1 MKKVLVIGAT
11 GRVGGAV
18 AASLLKQSDN
28 VQVLVAGRR
37 RAVGEA
43 FAQSLGPKAQF
54 VAVDLDDRASM
65 LSAMRGADLVINTA
79 GPFQMAE
86 PRVLDAALEAGVHYA
101 DVADDIGFSKRA
113 KKLHQRALDKGVSAI
128 TTGGVFPGLSNV
140 MAGELIERGGGGKS
154 VDFRYH
160 VAGTGGAGPTVM
172 STTFLICSEPAIEFV
187 NGKAVP
193 RRAFSG
199 RKLGKFLPPLGDKA
213 CYFFELPEAT
223 SIFETYHVPNV
234 AARFGTSPDF
244 WNLATSAT
252 ALLAPKGF
260 LRDTKKVAGYVK
272 LITPMLKK
280 IDEIVGADL
289 AMQIT
294 VIGNDGKTRSMSY
307 RHPDTVIATGLGVA
321 MQALEVLEGRVRPG
335 VWWPEQAIEDKMAYI
350 SRAVVGASFV
360 DSEPSGRSALA
371 ANVALARVVLEQG
384 RAMATKRKSSPA
396 AHPAE

>member
-1 MKKVLVIGAT
+1 MKRVLVIGAT

-18 AASLLKQSDN
+18 ASSLLKHAAD
-28 VQVLVAGRR
+28 VEVLVAGRR

-43 FAQSLGPKAQF
+43 FAQSLGPRARF
-54 VAVDLDDRASM
+54 VPVDLDDRASM

-86 PRVLDAALEAGVHYA
+86 PRVLDASIEAGVHYA
-101 DVADDIGFSKRA
+101 DVCDDIGFSKRA
-113 KKLHQRALDKGVSAI
+113 KQLHARALEKGVAAI

-140 MAGELIERGGGGKS
+140 MAGEMIERGSGAKQ

-199 RKLGKFLPPLGDKA
+199 RKMGEFLAPLGQKA

-223 SIFETYHVPNV
+223 SIFETYQVPNV

-252 ALLAPKGF
+252 ALLAPRGF
-260 LRDTKKVAGYVK
+260 LRDTAKVAGYVK

-294 VIGNDGKTRSMSY
+294 VVGNDGKTRSMNY

-321 MQALEVLEGRVRPG
+321 MQALEILEGRVRPG
-335 VWWPEQAIEDKMAYI
+335 VWWPGQAIENKMAYI
-350 SRAVVGASFV
+350 ARAVVGASFV
-360 DSEPSGRSALA
+360 DSEPQGRSGLS
-371 ANVALARVVLEQG
+371 ANVALASVVIEQA
-384 RAMATKRKSSPA
+384 RAMVKKRKGGA
-396 AHPAE
+396 GAHPAE